1 MKLTLFRSNLPPSSI
16 PGAELDVTPV
26 MNMFVILIPFL
37 VSMAVFT
44 HLSIIE
50 FSLPPNVNS
59 AMNSV
64 ESKPEP
70 KLTIRI
76 GPDYLGIILGVEQL
90 DSLVVT
96 DDGYPF
102 TALKKQLELRKKERN
117 FQEEVIVASR
127 DVVPFK
133 QVVKVMDI
141 CREVGFVKI
150 GLSSATED
158 PDAHP

>member
-44 HLSIIE
+44 HMSIIE

-59 AMNSV
+59 AMNSA

-76 GPDYLGIILGVEQL
+76 GPDYLGIILGAEQL
-90 DSLVVT
+90 DSLTVT
-96 DDGYPF
+96 GDDYPF
-102 TALKKQLELRKKERN
+102 AALKKQLELRKKERN

-141 CREVGFVKI
+141 CREVGLAKI

-158 PDAHP
+158 PDANP